1 MPVLLMTTREYNGI
15 GTLSEGSLHAA
26 LKDWYM
32 KPGDQAEVSVDGF
45 IIDIVRDD
53 LLIEIQ
59 TRNFGA
65 LKDKIM
71 ALIPMH
77 RVRLVHPVPR
87 VRWVVKQDMDG
98 KEISRRKSP
107 KQTDLFGVFE
117 ELVSIPT
124 VLAHRNFELEVVEV
138 FEEQIMVHDNKGSWR
153 RRGWSI
159 VDRRLIDVAESH
171 LFQTPHDL
179 VKLIPPDLE
188 TPFTNAELAIA
199 LDCPTRVAQKFTYCL
214 RKMNTLHVRGKRGNA
229 MLFGF

>member
-1 MPVLLMTTREYNGI
+1 MTPKEYNGI

-32 KPGDQAEVSVDGF
+32 KPGDRAEVDVDGF

-71 ALIPMH
+71 ALIPIH

-87 VRWVVKQDMDG
+87 VRWIIKQDVDG

-107 KQTDLFGVFE
+107 KQIDVLGVFE

-138 FEEQIMVHDNKGSWR
+138 FEEQVMLHDNKGSWR
-153 RRGWSI
+153 RKGWSI
-159 VDRRLIDVAESH
+159 IDRRLIDVAESH
-171 LFQTPHDL
+171 LFQTPQDL

-188 TPFTNAELAIA
+188 TPFTNVDLATA
-199 LDCPTRVAQKFTYCL
+199 LGCPIRVAQKFTYCL
-214 RKMNTLHVRGKRGNA
+214 RKMNALQVRGKRGKA
-229 MLFGF
+229 MLLGF